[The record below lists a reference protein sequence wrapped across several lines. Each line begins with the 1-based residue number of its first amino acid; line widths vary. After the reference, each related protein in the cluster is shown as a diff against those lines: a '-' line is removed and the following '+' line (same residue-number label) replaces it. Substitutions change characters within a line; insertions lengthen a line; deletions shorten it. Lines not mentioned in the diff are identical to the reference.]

1 MIKIPNLKIP
11 EWNTTQYEEVP
22 FFNHFISN
30 DIDTHTSCMTE
41 DFDLPI
47 HVFSTDQFRMFEF
60 KVRKCQRGR
69 SHDWTDCPYSHPG
82 EKARRRDP
90 KKYNYSGNPCPEFRK
105 LGNCTKG
112 DSCHFA
118 HGVFECW
125 LHPSRYRT
133 QLCNDGTLC
142 RRRVCFFAHTID
154 QLRVSNNVSP
164 ESFVSS
170 PTSVLDSSPRKHR
183 YGVPPVNV
191 RELVG
196 FMRSVRVD
204 EWSPVS
210 EMGSVFGSPRGGFL
224 SLPSNYEGV
233 AMERVE
239 SGRDLRAKIYA
250 KFGRLNSNDGVASV
264 PIPDIGWVA
273 ELVNWFWNGRVW
285 FYFV

>member
-11 EWNTTQYEEVP
+11 EWDTTQCS
-22 FFNHFISN
+22 NRFISN
-30 DIDTHTSCMTE
+30 DTNTNIFTTE

-69 SHDWTDCPYSHPG
+69 SHDWTECPYSHPG

-90 KKYNYSGNPCPEFRK
+90 QKYNYSGNPCPEFRK

-112 DSCHFA
+112 DSCYFA

-133 QLCNDGTLC
+133 QLCNDGTAC
-142 RRRVCFFAHTID
+142 RRRVCFFAHTIN
-154 QLRVSNNVSP
+154 QLRISTKASP

-170 PTSVLDSSPRKHR
+170 PTSVLDSPPGKSRHS
-183 YGVPPVNV
+183 VVPVNV
-191 RELVG
+191 QELVG
-196 FMRSVRVD
+196 FMQETRVD
-204 EWSPVS
+204 DPGRVLQ
-210 EMGSVFGSPRGGFL
+210 MGCVFGSPRGGFL
-224 SLPSNYEGV
+224 SLPSTSEGV
-233 AMERVE
+233 IMERVE

-250 KFGRLNSNDGVASV
+250 KFSRMNSNSNDGVVSV
-264 PIPDIGWVA
+264 PVPDIGWVS
-273 ELVNWFWNGRVW
+273 ELVN
-285 FYFV
+285 